1 MDLQQIEQLELCVVN
16 MEEYSNNIEK
26 PYNFTQQ
33 GFGTNVPQQR
43 TASRTGF
50 GTKRGLCPSVPQLK
64 KIKFITKYYETE
76 NCVLVNIQQLNKWSK
91 ISEYID
97 TVLNSYHD
105 EEILEIDLSK
115 IVDMY
120 SLLIIFNF
128 FETEKLHNVE
138 YHQKLSILNGLAYFG
153 VKSHILNSIKKG
165 FGLVWKLTH
174 IDAEI
179 QNFEIQLKTELDIIN
194 KMSDSVKQKLHYEK
208 MDNNIILNKDTYNEL
223 YEKLYN
229 TFTESSVN
237 SKEKL
242 RYETLSN
249 ICQKIHPEFDLSFI
263 KQEFEKLSLDLFKD
277 IPDCVVAGGMIS
289 KHFTYNSYFIDTDY
303 DVFLLTNSQKR
314 TFEIVKLL
322 YDRMNAKIKTYI
334 LKTKNTITLYN
345 SKYEVQIITKFYNNI
360 TEVFAH
366 FDLDSCCVGYSN
378 GKLYALPRF
387 IRSLAYS
394 GNVFDPH
401 KNSPSYIHRL
411 KKYNKRGFNIYIPG
425 LTKNDNDY
433 NKNNCIVKI
442 LREKSDRFEKDSD
455 YCDFFVCM
463 KNRNNKEINEVLE
476 YFHNRNKF
484 MDTFQIEN
492 IDDIFTEHE
501 FNFNWNTTSKSI
513 QNDYYKD
520 MYFSNYIV

>member
-1 MDLQQIEQLELCVVN
+1 MSLQINNFELCILN
-16 MEEYSNNIEK
+16 MEQYSNKQNSHSTNLSPEDSLSLTENLENI
-26 PYNFTQQ
+26 
-33 GFGTNVPQQR
+33 GTNINR
-43 TASRTGF
+43 
-50 GTKRGLCPSVPQLK
+50 LK
-64 KIKFITKYYETE
+64 KIKFITKCYEIE
-76 NCVLVNIQQLNKWSK
+76 NYVIIDIQQLNKWK
-91 ISEYID
+91 KNSEYID

-105 EEILEIDLSK
+105 EEILEINLSK

-165 FGLVWKLTH
+165 LGLVWKLTQV
-174 IDAEI
+174 DAEI
-179 QNFEIQLKTELDIIN
+179 QNFEHQLKTELDIIK
-194 KMSDSVKQKLHYEK
+194 KMSDSTKQKFKYEN
-208 MDNNIILNKDTYNEL
+208 MDNNIILNKDTYNVL

-229 TFTESSVN
+229 SMNNVTSITCGQ
-237 SKEKL
+237 KL

-249 ICQKIHPEFDLSFI
+249 FCQKIHPEFHLSFI
-263 KQEFEKLSLDLFKD
+263 KQEFEKLSLDIFKD

-303 DVFLLTNSQKR
+303 DVFLLTNCEKR
-314 TFEIVKLL
+314 AFEIIKLL
-322 YDRMNAKIKTYI
+322 YDRMNTKLKTYI
-334 LKTKNTITLYN
+334 LKTKNTVTLYN

-360 TEVFAH
+360 TEVFTH

-394 GNVFDPH
+394 GNVFDPY

-425 LTKNDNDY
+425 LNKNDNDY

-463 KNRNNKEINEVLE
+463 KNRNNKEINEILD
-476 YFHNRNKF
+476 YYHNRNKF

-492 IDDIFTEHE
+492 IHDIFIKNK
-501 FNFNWNTTSKSI
+501 FNFNWNITSKSI